1 MPFAVKSLPDPPLER
16 VRVDKWLWAAR
27 MFKTRSL
34 ATAACDAGHV
44 KLNGSS
50 VKASKAV
57 KRGDHI
63 EVVTPGGLR
72 ILDVIE
78 LLDKRGPATLA
89 QQLFDDQTPPPPPKE
104 ERDITM
110 PRRDRGEGRPTK
122 RDRRALDRLL
132 RAVRGPA
139 EDEDWS

>member
-1 MPFAVKSLPDPPLER
+1 MPFAVNSLPDPPLER

-34 ATAACDAGHV
+34 ASAACEAGHV
-44 KLNGSS
+44 KLNGAS
-50 VKASKAV
+50 VKPSKPV

-72 ILDVIE
+72 ILDVLE

-89 QQLFDDQTPPPPPKE
+89 QQLFDDQTPPPPPRE
-104 ERDITM
+104 ERDLAM

-122 RDRRALDRLL
+122 RDRRALERLM
-132 RAVRGPA
+132 RQIQGP
-139 EDEDWS
+139 EPSESDF

>member
-1 MPFAVKSLPDPPLER
+1 MKSLPDPPLER

-34 ATAACDAGHV
+34 ASAACDAGHV

-50 VKASKAV
+50 VKASKPV

-72 ILDVIE
+72 ILDVVE
-78 LLDKRGPATLA
+78 LLDKRGPASLA

-104 ERDITM
+104 ERDISM
-110 PRRDRGEGRPTK
+110 PRRARGEGRPTK
-122 RDRRALDRLL
+122 RDRRALDRHL
-132 RAVRGPA
+132 RQIQGPGP
-139 EDEDWS
+139 EDY